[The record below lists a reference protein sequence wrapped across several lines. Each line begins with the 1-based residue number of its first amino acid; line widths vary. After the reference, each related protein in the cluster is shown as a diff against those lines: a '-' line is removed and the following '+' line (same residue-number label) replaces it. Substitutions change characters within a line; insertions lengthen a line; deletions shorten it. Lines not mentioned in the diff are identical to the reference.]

1 MNTIICHIANFLLLV
16 FFCSKSYDAQ
26 ATHSMGMDLT
36 YECLGGDTFQIT
48 LAFYRDCAGINA
60 PGSPEVNISSVS
72 CGQNFV
78 EILNLV
84 SVKEISPICTT
95 YQTVCSGGSY
105 PGTEEYIYQGMVIL
119 PAQCSDWVLSYSL
132 CCRNYDIT
140 TINNPGSE
148 NIHVETLLDNT
159 QVFCNNSPAFSNN
172 PVPFICIGKSYCFN
186 HGATD
191 ADGDSLAYSL
201 ITPSTGP
208 AAGDTVD
215 YFSGYTATNPLTST
229 PPLFIDPLTGD
240 ICMTPV
246 MLEVTVLAV
255 KVEEWR
261 NGVFIGSVIRDI
273 QIRVIDCPN
282 ANNLPWLDGINGSG
296 SFSASACAGQF
307 ITFSTNSYDID
318 TAQTLTLSWNQGI
331 PGASFSISGGVRP
344 TGTFSWTPDTSH
356 ISNTPHCFTVEV
368 IDDNCPFFGS
378 QVYSFCITV
387 YGLTANID
395 SVKNISCKS
404 ANDGEATVIVTGG
417 TPPYSYLW
425 NSNPVQTSQTVTG
438 LDKGNYTVT
447 VTDAN
452 GCIATANV
460 TINEPKKLNVNIAP
474 PSHVTCYDGSD
485 GDAVA
490 NATGGTPPFSFL
502 WNTNPPQTTD
512 TATGLSAGTYT
523 VTVTDFNGCVE
534 TKNVNIN
541 QPNNPMTVEV
551 TSVIDVSCYGE
562 HDGEATVHTTGGGP
576 PTYTYVWLG
585 PDSIILTGHWVTGL
599 APGSYTVIVTNSI
612 GCDDSTLVV
621 VISEP
626 PELIATIVGTNV
638 SCNGNCNGSA
648 DLAVSGG
655 ITPYSYA
662 WSDGATTE
670 DISGLCA
677 GMFSVTLTDSNGCT
691 VSDTVIITEL
701 PSLTATITGTD
712 VSCNGTCDG
721 ASDLT
726 VTGGTPPYSYTWS
739 DGVTTEDI
747 SGLCAGTFSITLTD
761 SNGCTVSD
769 TVIITEPPS
778 LTATAT
784 GTDVSC
790 NGACDGASDL
800 TVTGGTP
807 PYSYTWSDGVT
818 TEDISGL
825 CAGTFS
831 VTISDSN
838 GCTVSDTVIIT
849 EPPSLSATITGTDVS
864 CNGTCDGTSD
874 LTVTGGTPP
883 YSYAWSNGATSENI
897 ASLCAGTYTVE
908 ISDANGCVT
917 SDTITINQRCPV
929 ADFNASGIGCRPL
942 TVSFTNNTLYADSYL
957 WDFGDGATSLLKD
970 PTHTY
975 YDAGTYS
982 VTLIA
987 YGSGGQDTLT
997 LLNII
1002 VVYELPIAAFVVNPE
1017 FVFLPAEPVYCINL
1031 SENADSYLWDF
1042 GDGITSDETNPHYN
1056 YTLPGEYIITLI
1068 AKNKYGCSDT
1078 LTKKVL
1084 AKGGGLILIPNA
1096 FAPEQPQD
1104 NIFLALTSGVISY
1117 KMQIFNRWG
1126 ELIFETTN
1134 ADAGWDGYY
1143 RGKLSKQD
1151 VYVWKI
1157 GAEFMNGERYRGVGN
1172 VTLLR

>member
-1 MNTIICHIANFLLLV
+1 MKNIFIHIANILLLA
-16 FFCSKSYDAQ
+16 FFCFKNYDAQ

-36 YECLGGDTFQIT
+36 YECLGADTFQIT

-60 PGSPEVNISSVS
+60 PGSPGVNISSVS

-78 EILNLV
+78 ESLSLV
-84 SVKEISPICTT
+84 SVKEITPICTT

-105 PGTEEYIYQGMVIL
+105 PGAEEYIYQGVVIL

-159 QVFCNNSPAFSNN
+159 WVFCNNSPVFSNN

-191 ADGDSLAYSL
+191 ADGDSLVYSL

-208 AAGDTVD
+208 GAGDTVD
-215 YFSGYTATNPLTST
+215 YFSGYSAVNPLTST

-240 ICMTPV
+240 ICMTPA

-273 QIRVIDCPN
+273 QVRVIDCPN
-282 ANNLPWLDGINGSG
+282 ANNLPWLDGIDSSG
-296 SFSASACAGQF
+296 SFSASACAGQL

-344 TGTFSWTPDTSH
+344 TGSFSWTPDTSH

-368 IDDNCPFFGS
+368 VDDNCPFLGS

-417 TPPYSYLW
+417 TLPYSYLW
-425 NSNPVQTSQTVTG
+425 NTNPAQTGQTASG

-460 TINEPKKLNVNIAP
+460 TINEPKQLNVNIAP

-485 GDAVA
+485 GQAIA

-523 VTVTDFNGCVE
+523 VTVTDLNGCVE

-541 QPNNPMTVEV
+541 QPNNPMTVKNL
-551 TSVIDVSCYGE
+551 SVIDVSCYGE
-562 HDGEATVHTTGGGP
+562 DDGEATVQITGGGP
-576 PTYTYVWLG
+576 PTYSYVWIG

-599 APGSYTVIVTNSI
+599 APGTYTLIVTNSI
-612 GCDDSTLVV
+612 GCDDSTIVV

-626 PELIATIVGTNV
+626 PELIATIVGINV

-648 DLAVSGG
+648 DLTVSGG
-655 ITPYSYA
+655 TMPYSFS
-662 WSDGATTE
+662 WSDGSDTE
-670 DISGLCA
+670 DISALCPGLY
-677 GMFSVTLTDSNGCT
+677 VVNLTDSNGCT
-691 VSDTVIITEL
+691 ISDSVNISEPVALNTSIAGTNVSCNGVCDGVADLTVSGGTTPYSYSWSNGAASKDIASLCAGTYIVDITDANSCVIPDTVIISEPL
-701 PSLTATITGTD
+701 GLTASIAGTD
-712 VSCNGTCDG
+712 VICNRACNG

-726 VTGGTPPYSYTWS
+726 VTGGTPPYSY
-739 DGVTTEDI
+739 I
-747 SGLCAGTFSITLTD
+747 
-761 SNGCTVSD
+761 
-769 TVIITEPPS
+769 
-778 LTATAT
+778 
-784 GTDVSC
+784 
-790 NGACDGASDL
+790 
-800 TVTGGTP
+800 
-807 PYSYTWSDGVT
+807 
-818 TEDISGL
+818 
-825 CAGTFS
+825 
-831 VTISDSN
+831 
-838 GCTVSDTVIIT
+838 
-849 EPPSLSATITGTDVS
+849 
-864 CNGTCDGTSD
+864 
-874 LTVTGGTPP
+874 
-883 YSYAWSNGATSENI
+883 WSNGATSENI

-908 ISDANGCVT
+908 ISDANSCII
-917 SDTITINQRCPV
+917 SDTITINQRCLV
-929 ADFNASGIGCRPL
+929 ADFDVFGNGCRPL
-942 TVSFTNNTLYADSYL
+942 TVSFINNTLYADSYI
-957 WDFGDGATSLLKD
+957 WNFGDGATSLLKD

-975 YDAGTYS
+975 YDKGTYS

-987 YGSGGQDTLT
+987 YGPGGQDTLT
-997 LLNII
+997 KLNII
-1002 VVYELPIAAFVVNPE
+1002 VVHELPIAAFVVNPE
-1017 FVFLPAEPVYCINL
+1017 FVFLPAEPVHCINL

-1042 GDGITSDETNPHYN
+1042 GDGVTSDEANPYYN
-1056 YTLPGEYIITLI
+1056 YTFPGEYIITLI
-1068 AKNKYGCSDT
+1068 ARNQYGCSDT

-1084 AKGGGLILIPNA
+1084 AKKGGLILIPNA

-1104 NIFLALTSGVISY
+1104 NIFIALTSGVISY

-1143 RGKLSKQD
+1143 RGELSKQD

-1157 GAEFMNGERYRGVGN
+1157 GAEFMNGERYKGVGN